1 MRSAVGRNGTP
12 PPFARLVVTA
22 RWMLCTRKLQRAR
35 DVRWVGGPLS
45 GGAPHIMRLEA
56 RRAAARLD
64 LEAQRVDDQPA
75 QRRFPGETGAVPRFG
90 NAGAGVGAG
99 GGWLREGGPAPPA
112 RLLAP
117 RKPRLEGSGKD
128 VGWIARDIKQGQM
141 KIP

>member
-1 MRSAVGRNGTP
+1 MYIMIRVNVTVNSNG
-12 PPFARLVVTA
+12 
-22 RWMLCTRKLQRAR
+22 KLNLFVFMIPSQA
-35 DVRWVGGPLS
+35 
-45 GGAPHIMRLEA
+45 GAI
-56 RRAAARLD
+56 
-64 LEAQRVDDQPA
+64 
-75 QRRFPGETGAVPRFG
+75 PRFG
-90 NAGAGVGAG
+90 HTGAGVGAG